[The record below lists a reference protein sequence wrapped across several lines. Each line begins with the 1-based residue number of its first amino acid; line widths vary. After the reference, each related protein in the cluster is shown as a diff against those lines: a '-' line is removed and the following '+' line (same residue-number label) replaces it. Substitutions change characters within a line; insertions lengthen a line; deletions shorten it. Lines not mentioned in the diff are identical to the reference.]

1 MGCWAPRASSP
12 HDGCMSGPGRWGVG
26 GAGEAAGG
34 AGSSREAGSGTKLPP
49 SPQGTCPRGTKVLP
63 TI

>member
-1 MGCWAPRASSP
+1 MDAL
-12 HDGCMSGPGRWGVG
+12 SGPGCWGVG
-26 GAGEAAGG
+26 GAGQAAGG

-49 SPQGTCPRGTKVLP
+49 SPQGTRSRGTKVLP